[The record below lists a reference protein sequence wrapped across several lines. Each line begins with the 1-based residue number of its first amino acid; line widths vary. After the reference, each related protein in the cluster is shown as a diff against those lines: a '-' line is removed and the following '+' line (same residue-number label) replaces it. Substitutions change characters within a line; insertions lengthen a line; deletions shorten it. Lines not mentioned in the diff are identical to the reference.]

1 MTNKQHPSIEEGA
14 AAATASLGF
23 PIAPSDIAALI
34 ELGVL
39 PHVTAKASAATLIR
53 VADACRLGAQVHALV
68 QIGGLFDETPGLFPH
83 PGSEVGRPNPSSYSQ
98 KKPLRTDAVFLGLS
112 PMIGISYTPAEVPAE
127 AVQVFIALLRSGAPS
142 NSDPTLCE
150 ARPPVPVDLDPHAT
164 LWVMGEAR
172 PERFRSLWARAVRRE
187 AATSFTESL
196 ATAKIY
202 GNKARLTSFLMAVAG
217 LHLPEGST
225 VCDLMAGTGI
235 VALRLADHYRVYAN
249 DANPFAAHLTRC
261 RSAFLSGEQASAT
274 LEAVRLEQERNA
286 SALRAILADLL
297 EAEACF
303 FHGVVNAETLARY
316 RAFCDSFPPPFP
328 ADLPAADGGAEDAAT
343 RLCGMVRD
351 RRQQPQAFPYCL
363 ATAYYSNAY
372 LGLAQSI
379 AADGIRAAIDRR
391 TQGGSRD
398 LCLGALFLAVS
409 SCCSGPHFAQP
420 PKLNTETAMKEV
432 VEHRARDL
440 FAEFAMIFRL
450 LSTRDPRSRQIE
462 RIWNGDW
469 RDALTA
475 FDAET
480 AGHLGQSRAV
490 YVDPPY
496 TKLQYSRYYHV
507 LNTLLRYNY
516 PPCEGVGRYPP
527 RSDRFSSKFE
537 FQPAAAAREFG
548 ELFDR
553 CSDLRLVT
561 LVSYSNRGFVPLGD
575 LAALME
581 RRFRAVEVY
590 SKPSQHHSQGK
601 PLSSASK
608 SVCEYVL
615 VGLP

>member
-1 MTNKQHPSIEEGA
+1 MNNIPASRRGA

-23 PIAPSDIAALI
+23 PIGPTDITALI

-39 PHVTAKASAATLIR
+39 PHVTSKASAATCIR
-53 VADACRLGAQVHALV
+53 ITDARRMGAQVNTLV
-68 QIGGLFDETPGLFPH
+68 QVGGLFDETPGLFPR
-83 PGSEVGRPNPSSYSQ
+83 PGSEMRRPNPSSYSHG
-98 KKPLRTDAVFLGLS
+98 KPGRADAVFLGLS
-112 PMIGISYTPAEVPAE
+112 PTIGISYTPAEVPAE
-127 AVQVFIALLRSGAPS
+127 AIQVFIALLRSSVPNDS
-142 NSDPTLCE
+142 NLPLCE
-150 ARPPVPVDLDPHAT
+150 AGVPAPVDLDPHAT
-164 LWVMGEAR
+164 LWVIGEAR
-172 PERFRSLWARAVRRE
+172 PERYRNLWTRAVRQE

-202 GNKARLTSFLMAVAG
+202 GNKARLTSFLVAVAG

-225 VCDLMAGTGI
+225 ICDLMAGTGI
-235 VALRLADHYRVYAN
+235 AALRLADHYRVYAN

-261 RSAFLSGEQASAT
+261 RSAFLSEVQASTT
-274 LEAVRLEQERNA
+274 LEAVRLEHEQNA
-286 SALRAILADLL
+286 SSLRAISADLL
-297 EAEACF
+297 EAEAGF
-303 FHGVVNAETLARY
+303 LHGVVNADTLARY

-328 ADLPAADGGAEDAAT
+328 ADLPVDGEIKNAVT
-343 RLCGMVRD
+343 QLRRMVRE
-351 RRQQPQAFPYCL
+351 RRQLPRAFPYCL

-379 AADGIRAAIDRR
+379 AADGIRAGIERSTNGR
-391 TQGGSRD
+391 PRD
-398 LCLGALFLAVS
+398 LCLGALLLAVS

-420 PKLNTETAMKEV
+420 PKMNTETAMKEII
-432 VEHRARDL
+432 EHRARDL

-450 LSTRDPRSRQIE
+450 LSTRDPRSRPIE
-462 RIWNGDW
+462 RVWNDDW

-475 FDAET
+475 FNAAT
-480 AGHLGQSRAV
+480 ASDLRQSRAV
-490 YVDPPY
+490 YIDPPY

-507 LNTLLRYNY
+507 LNTLLRYDY

-537 FQPAAAAREFG
+537 YQPAAAAREFG
-548 ELFDR
+548 ELFER

-561 LVSYSNRGFVPLGD
+561 LVSYSNRGFVPLDD

-581 RRFRAVEVY
+581 RRFRTVEVY

-601 PLSSASK
+601 PLSSGSK

-615 VGLP
+615 VGLPRRH